1 MTKSLISK
9 SASKISRTISAVIA
23 LLIAFSSVHAQEDI
37 SDRVLAEI
45 GDEQITVEE
54 FLQIYRKNNTQV
66 AELDTKSLE
75 EYLELYIN
83 FRLKVL
89 EAEEHGLHN
98 EASFKEELQGYRAQL
113 AKPYLVDEQATE
125 RLVREAYERS
135 LEDLRASHLLIMVEK
150 HAPPSDTL
158 KAYNRILGLRERIM
172 KGENFGVVAHEF
184 SEDQSARDREA
195 GGRMM
200 SGNKGDLGYFTAFDM
215 VYPFENAAYSLKK
228 GEISMPVRTDFGY
241 HLIHIT
247 DRKPAMG
254 RVLAAH
260 ILLLYPPNATKKDSL
275 DLEEKIN
282 MIYGKL
288 EAGESFED
296 LALAHSDDRSTAE
309 KGGVLQWFG
318 SNRMIPDFIYK
329 ISQIS
334 ELGQYSEPFNTH
346 FGWHII
352 KLLDQQKPGS
362 FEDAYAELKD
372 KVQKNERSVVIK
384 QSLVKRIKDEYGFKE
399 SSKALETIYGIVTDS
414 IFSGTWEIPSKPKLN
429 KELFSIGSEK
439 YTQQD
444 FANYLAE
451 NQKKTNPEDIRF
463 HVQETY
469 KTYVE
474 KILMD
479 YEDKQLESKYP
490 EFRALVREYRD
501 GILLF
506 ELTDKK
512 IWSMAVQ
519 DTAGLLAFHE
529 KHEHNYMWG
538 ERADASIFTFT
549 DASEELI
556 NKAIKLAEEE
566 VPNDEILET
575 INEEKEVLRIN
586 RKLYQKGDNEL
597 IDAVYWTYGPKD
609 PVEKDG
615 KTMVVVIHNTL
626 EPGTKQ
632 LNEVRGLV
640 TADYQNYLEK
650 EWIKELRNKYPIKV
664 NYELLSQIE

>member
-1 MTKSLISK
+1 MTKSLISN
-9 SASKISRTISAVIA
+9 SASKISKTISAVIA
-23 LLIAFSSVHAQEDI
+23 LLIIFSSVHAQDI
-37 SDRVLAEI
+37 SSRVLAEI
-45 GDEQITVEE
+45 GDEKITVEE

-66 AELDTKSLE
+66 AELDPKSLE

-98 EASFKEELQGYRAQL
+98 EASFKEELLGYRAQL

-150 HAPPSDTL
+150 HATPSDTL
-158 KAYNRILGLRERIM
+158 KAYNRILGLRERIL
-172 KGENFGVVAHEF
+172 KGENFGDVAHEF
-184 SEDQSARDREA
+184 SEDQSARDRET

-228 GEISMPVRTDFGY
+228 GDISMPVRTDFGY

-260 ILLLYPPNATKKDSL
+260 ILLLYPPNATNKDSL

-318 SNRMIPDFIYK
+318 SNRMIPDFIYQ
-329 ISQIS
+329 ISQID
-334 ELGQYSEPFNTH
+334 EFGQYSEPFNTH

-362 FEDAYAELKD
+362 FEDSYAELKD
-372 KVQKNERSVVIK
+372 RVQKNERSVVIK
-384 QSLVKRIKDEYGFKE
+384 QSLLKRIKNEYGFKE
-399 SSKALETIYGIVTDS
+399 SPKAMEMIYGIVSDS

-451 NQKKTNPEDIRF
+451 NQKKTTPEDIRF
-463 HVQETY
+463 YVQEAY

-556 NKAIKLAEEE
+556 SKAIKLAEEE

-575 INEEKEVLRIN
+575 INEENEVLKIN
-586 RKLYQKGDNEL
+586 RKLFQKGDSEM

-615 KTMVVVIHNTL
+615 KTMAVVIHNTL

-640 TADYQNYLEK
+640 TADYQNHLEK

-664 NYELLSQIE
+664 SYELLSQIK

>member
-1 MTKSLISK
+1 MTKSLI
-9 SASKISRTISAVIA
+9 ISRATRLSRTFSAFIA
-23 LLIAFSSVHAQEDI
+23 LLIAFSSVNAQDI
-37 SDRVLAEI
+37 SKNVLAEI
-45 GDEQITVEE
+45 GNEIITVEE
-54 FLQIYRKNNTQV
+54 FLQIYQKNNSQV
-66 AELDTKSLE
+66 TELDPKSLE

-98 EASFKEELQGYRAQL
+98 EESFKEELQGYRSQL
-113 AKPYLVDEQATE
+113 AKPYLVDEEATE
-125 RLVREAYERS
+125 KLVKEAYERS
-135 LEDLRASHLLIMVEK
+135 LEDIRASHLLIRVEK
-150 HAPPSDTL
+150 QASPSDTL
-158 KAYNRILGLRERIM
+158 KAYNRILGLRERIIN
-172 KGENFGVVAHEF
+172 GEDFAKIASEF
-184 SEDQSARDREA
+184 SEDQSARDRET
-195 GGRMM
+195 GGRMVA
-200 SGNKGDLGYFTAFDM
+200 GNKGDLGYFTAFDM
-215 VYPFENAAYSLKK
+215 VYPFESAAYDLQK

-241 HLIHIT
+241 HLINIT

-260 ILLLYPPNATKKDSL
+260 ILLLYPPDAKAKDSL

-282 MIYGKL
+282 MIYNKL
-288 EAGESFED
+288 EEGESFED
-296 LALAHSDDRSTAE
+296 LARAHSDDRSTAE
-309 KGGVLQWFG
+309 NGGVLQWFG
-318 SNRMIPDFIYK
+318 SNRMIPDFIYQ
-329 ISQIS
+329 ISQID
-334 ELGQYSEPFNTH
+334 EPGQYSEPFNTH

-362 FEDAYAELKD
+362 LEDSYAELKD
-372 KVQKNERSVVIK
+372 KVQKNERSVIIK
-384 QSLVKRIKDEYGFKE
+384 QSLVKRIKNEYGFKD
-399 SSKALETIYGIVTDS
+399 SSKALETIYSIVTDS
-414 IFSGTWEIPSKPKLN
+414 IFAGTWEIPSKPKLN

-439 YTQQD
+439 YTQRD
-444 FANYLAE
+444 FANYLFE

-463 HVQETY
+463 HVKEAY
-469 KTYVE
+469 KKYVE

-479 YEDKQLESKYP
+479 YEDKQLENKYP

-519 DTAGLLAFHE
+519 DTAGLLAFHD

-549 DASEELI
+549 GADDELI

-566 VPNDEILET
+566 VPNEEILEI
-575 INEEKEVLRIN
+575 INQDNEVLRIN
-586 RKLYQKGDNEL
+586 RKLYEKGDSEL
-597 IDAVYWTYGPKD
+597 IDSVYWTYGPKD
-609 PVEKDG
+609 PVEQDG
-615 KTMVVVIHNTL
+615 KTLVVVVHNTL

-640 TADYQNYLEK
+640 TADYQNHLEK
-650 EWIKELRNKYPIKV
+650 EWIKELRNKYTIKV
-664 NYELLSQIE
+664 NYELLPQIK